1 VAVALVVSSL
11 KLSAHKCT
19 DNPALRSGCL
29 TLSGICE
36 IVVATAVGVCLN
48 KTKVQMKPNGAN
60 KSGFPAEGKCMIR
73 VVLADD
79 HTLVR
84 AGIRQLL
91 ENLPDVAVVAETG
104 DGREAMAAV
113 EKHQPNLA
121 LMDITMPGLNGL
133 DAASQITKRF
143 PGTRIIILSMHTNEE
158 YVLEALRA
166 GVAGYLL
173 KDAAT
178 VELELALKAVLA
190 GETYLSPAVSKQVI
204 RNHLQH
210 AVTQAG
216 LWSDLPQRQR
226 EILQL
231 IAEGKSTKEMA
242 GLLDISV
249 KTVETHRA
257 HLMDRLNIHD
267 VAGLVRYAIRAGLI
281 SI

>member
-1 VAVALVVSSL
+1 
-11 KLSAHKCT
+11 
-19 DNPALRSGCL
+19 
-29 TLSGICE
+29 
-36 IVVATAVGVCLN
+36 
-48 KTKVQMKPNGAN
+48 
-60 KSGFPAEGKCMIR
+60 MIR

-104 DGREAMAAV
+104 DGREALAAV

-121 LMDITMPGLNGL
+121 LVDITMPGLNGL
-133 DAASQITKRF
+133 DAASQIVKRF
-143 PGTRIIILSMHTNEE
+143 PATRIVILSMHSNEE
-158 YVLEALRA
+158 YVMQALRA

-204 RNHLQH
+204 RTHLEH
-210 AVTQAG
+210 AVKQSG

-231 IAEGKSTKEMA
+231 IAEGKSTKEIA
-242 GLLDISV
+242 ALLDISV

-267 VAGLVRYAIRAGLI
+267 VAGLVRYAIRAGLV
-281 SI
+281 SL